1 MSSKNVIIKK
11 ASNLFL
17 KNGVKV
23 TTMDD
28 IAFYCAIS
36 KKTIYKYF
44 ETKET
49 LVVECVLYLLESF
62 SKEVAD
68 IEISNNDP
76 LERIIL
82 IYKKSFEYLK
92 YFKPSFL
99 DGLERHYPRAFDQF
113 EKYKI
118 NLVTE
123 IIYKL
128 LNDAKNS
135 GFIKEGVNLELM
147 CEIYY
152 LRLYNV
158 AFINRNLFDE
168 YAEEEILQ
176 YLIINNLRG
185 IVTVGYTNQFIEK

>member
-1 MSSKNVIIKK
+1 MKENILNK
-11 ASNLFL
+11 ACEIFFKYGFKSI
-17 KNGVKV
+17 
-23 TTMDD
+23 TMDD
-28 IAFYCAIS
+28 IANKLCIS
-36 KKTIYKYF
+36 KKTIYKHF

-68 IEISNNDP
+68 IETPNKDP

-99 DGLERHYPRAFDQF
+99 DGLKKHYPRALDQF

-118 NLVTE
+118 NLVTV

-128 LNDAKNS
+128 LNDAKSS
-135 GFIKEGVNLELM
+135 GFIKEDVKLELM
-147 CEIYY
+147 CEIYF

-158 AFINRNLFDE
+158 VFTDRNLF
-168 YAEEEILQ
+168 EEHTEEDILQ
-176 YLIINNLRG
+176 HLIINNLRG
-185 IVTVGYTNQFIEK
+185 IVTAGYTNQFIEK

>member
-1 MSSKNVIIKK
+1 MKEHILNK
-11 ASNLFL
+11 ASVLFF
-17 KNGVKV
+17 KYGFKII
-23 TTMDD
+23 TMDD
-28 IAFYCAIS
+28 IASKLCIS
-36 KKTIYKYF
+36 KRTIYKHF
-44 ETKET
+44 ETKEI

-68 IEISNNDP
+68 IEILNKDP

-82 IYKKSFEYLK
+82 IYKKSFEFLK

-99 DGLERHYPRAFDQF
+99 DGLKRYYPSAFNQF

-123 IIYKL
+123 TIYKL

-147 CEIYY
+147 CEIYF

-158 AFINRNLFDE
+158 AFTNRNLFDE

-185 IVTVGYTNQFIEK
+185 IVTAGYTNQFIEK

>member
-1 MSSKNVIIKK
+1 MKEIILNKACEIFFKYGFKNI
-11 ASNLFL
+11 
-17 KNGVKV
+17 
-23 TTMDD
+23 TMDD
-28 IAFYCAIS
+28 IANKLSIS
-36 KKTIYKYF
+36 KKTIYKHF

-49 LVVECVLYLLESF
+49 LVVACVLYLLESF

-68 IEISNNDP
+68 LEISNKDP

-92 YFKPSFL
+92 YLKPSFL
-99 DGLERHYPRAFDQF
+99 DGLKRHYPRAFDLI

-135 GFIKEGVNLELM
+135 GFIKEDVNLELM
-147 CEIYY
+147 CEIYFS
-152 LRLYNV
+152 RLYNIV
-158 AFINRNLFDE
+158 FTDRNLFDDNS
-168 YAEEEILQ
+168 EEDILQ

-185 IVTVGYTNQFIEK
+185 IVNAGYANQFIEK